1 MPHGEVRNFICDG
14 HSGSWLTPLH
24 GTNDTLTHPQE
35 ALSGV
40 PLRFC
45 IGHLGVW
52 YLLIVEVPKAS
63 CQPLHHSHHV
73 EAALVLKTEFPSE
86 NFDTLLNLFIRDMPQ
101 HIGPRN
107 HSAH

>member
-1 MPHGEVRNFICDG
+1 VPHGEVPNLIGDG

-40 PLRFC
+40 PLRLC

-52 YLLIVEVPKAS
+52 YLLMGKVPKAGRK
-63 CQPLHHSHHV
+63 LVDHSHDV
-73 EAALVLKTEFPSE
+73 RAALVLKTEFPSE
-86 NFDTLLNLFIRDMPQ
+86 NFYTLFNLFIRDMPQ
-101 HIGPRN
+101 HIGPRD
-107 HSAH
+107 HSAY